1 MKINGG
7 IRFVERGI
15 TASLRAMHV
24 DSELIAVANEN
35 ITGFDKVGYQRKDA
49 IVSSM
54 TEFLGVHGLSTT
66 IDDKIGRINISPNP
80 LDVSLAAKGYFQTE
94 SAEGIKITRDGR
106 FKIDKEGNLLTLDD
120 SRVLSNTGMPIK
132 LHIVPDDLKH
142 IKINE
147 KGLISVFNPASNK
160 LEGVAYIGVVD
171 TNGALVM
178 EPKVKQGYNEFSNV
192 SLQEE
197 FINMMPIIKNFD
209 AVYEEIIDLSDTI
222 EEVLNNYNFDDD
234 AMGALFVALNMGD
247 LSEDYI
253 AFVTENHNINLPLKK
268 QRQLRLSFI
277 SS

>member
-24 DSELIAVANEN
+24 DSELISIANDN
-35 ITGFDKVGYQRKDA
+35 VNGFDKVGYQRKDA

-66 IDDKIGRINISPNP
+66 IDDKVGRLNISPNP
-80 LDVSLAAKGYFQTE
+80 LDISLATKGYFQTE
-94 SAEGIKITRDGR
+94 SADGIKITRDGR

-120 SRVLSNTGMPIK
+120 SKVLSNTGMPIK
-132 LHIVPDDLKH
+132 LHIVPDDLKQ
-142 IKINE
+142 IKINDR
-147 KGLISVFNPASNK
+147 GLVSVFNPASNK
-160 LEGVAYIGVVD
+160 LEGVAYLGVVD

-209 AVYEEIIDLSDTI
+209 A
-222 EEVLNNYNFDDD
+222 N
-234 AMGALFVALNMGD
+234 
-247 LSEDYI
+247 
-253 AFVTENHNINLPLKK
+253 
-268 QRQLRLSFI
+268 RQLFMIQNQNLQKVITQLGSAT
-277 SS
+277 